1 VDGISASDADL
12 LLRARQGEEAA
23 FVQIYQ
29 RYRRS
34 VFQFA
39 WRLTGSEAAAEDVT
53 QECFLA
59 LLDGAA
65 YDPQHGALRTYL
77 LGIARHRAIRRVRA
91 LERDSEDTEDA
102 PDTIDPLGEL
112 LAAERTEMVC
122 RAVAT
127 LPLPQREALVL
138 FEYEELSMEEIAE
151 VTGVEVGAVKS
162 RLFRARESLRKRLA
176 PLLSAAAARS
186 SG

>member
-1 VDGISASDADL
+1 MDGISASDADL

-65 YDPQHGALRTYL
+65 
-77 LGIARHRAIRRVRA
+77 
-91 LERDSEDTEDA
+91 
-102 PDTIDPLGEL
+102 
-112 LAAERTEMVC
+112 
-122 RAVAT
+122 
-127 LPLPQREALVL
+127 
-138 FEYEELSMEEIAE
+138 
-151 VTGVEVGAVKS
+151 
-162 RLFRARESLRKRLA
+162 
-176 PLLSAAAARS
+176 
-186 SG
+186 